1 MSETARPLTARQVAK
16 EQTRQRLL
24 DAALDILD
32 AEGEAGLTTTRVAQR
47 AGVAQPTFY
56 VHFEDMD
63 DLLRELVRQLWAER
77 RTGSRP
83 SRDTVRRATSRAA
96 VRDLFRAT
104 VEALVAH
111 PGVLRLVVRSRLDP
125 SGPLGA
131 YTRAEYD
138 VSLDNLAETLAAT
151 GVPHATAEERRQLRQ
166 QADGLMA
173 VVETLAL
180 GHAEGRYPD
189 MEELLDV
196 LVGFSRGLARGP
208 RR

>member
-1 MSETARPLTARQVAK
+1 MVDSQPLPSTKRVK
-16 EQTRQRLL
+16 GQTRQRLL
-24 DAALDILD
+24 DVALDILD
-32 AEGEAGLTTTRVAQR
+32 REGEAGLTTTRVAQA

-56 VHFEDMD
+56 VHFDDMD
-63 DLLRELVRQLWAER
+63 HLLRELVRQLWAER

-83 SRDTVRRATSRAA
+83 TRDTVRRATSRQA

-104 VEALVAH
+104 VESLVAH

-125 SGPLGA
+125 TGPLGA
-131 YTRAEYD
+131 YTRAEYAI
-138 VSLDNLAETLAAT
+138 SLDNLADTLAAT
-151 GVPHATAEERRQLRQ
+151 GVPHATRAERRRLRQ

-196 LVGFSRGLARGP
+196 LVGFARGLAGAP

>member
-1 MSETARPLTARQVAK
+1 MVEAAK
-16 EQTRQRLL
+16 RVRGQTRQRLL
-24 DAALDILD
+24 DVALDILD
-32 AEGEAGLTTTRVAQR
+32 REGEAGLTTTRVAQA

-83 SRDTVRRATSRAA
+83 TRDLLRQASSPAA

-104 VEALVAH
+104 VESLVAH

-125 SGPLGA
+125 TGPLGA
-131 YTRAEYD
+131 YTRGEYAT
-138 VSLDNLAETLAAT
+138 SLDNLADTLAAT
-151 GVPHATAEERRQLRQ
+151 GVPHATPAERRRLRQ

-173 VVETLAL
+173 VTETLAL

-189 MEELLDV
+189 IDEVLDV
-196 LVGFSRGLARGP
+196 LMGFARGLARAP
-208 RR
+208 RS